1 MNSHPRKSGHSLV
14 QTLLCSAAIG
24 CAAAAGMYLWLQHRL
39 LPSVPSKEPE
49 TYGVLLG
56 CPSHSDGTLS
66 GSQLKRC
73 HLAIKAWD
81 ECLYQT
87 LVITGGAVRNRY
99 TECRAMADYIRFF
112 RNIPI
117 VEEDQA
123 RSTWQNFE
131 KTREL
136 IGDQPILVLTS
147 SLHARRAC
155 AIARQFFDTVSVMTY
170 PDWKPKHMA
179 RELASRLVY
188 MGMELKKGRLQA
200 PDRTG
205 TEKDASSAAEA

>member
-1 MNSHPRKSGHSLV
+1 MNLHPGKSDRSL
-14 QTLLCSAAIG
+14 LKAALVTAAA
-24 CAAAAGMYLWLQHRL
+24 CAAAAGTYLWLQHRL
-39 LPSVPSKEPE
+39 LPAAPARKPE
-49 TYGVLLG
+49 TFGVLLG
-56 CPSHSDGTLS
+56 CPSHNDGTLS

-73 HLAIKAWD
+73 HLAIRAWD
-81 ECLYQT
+81 EGMFQT

-131 KTREL
+131 NTREC
-136 IGDQPILVLTS
+136 IGDQPVLVLTS

-155 AIARQFFDTVSVMTY
+155 AIARQFFSQVSVMTY

-179 RELASRLVY
+179 RELASRMVY
-188 MGMELKKGRLQA
+188 MGMELRKGRLHSVS
-200 PDRTG
+200 RTDSQTECG
-205 TEKDASSAAEA
+205 TAAVQ